1 MGGKNG
7 SASVPVVINNLKSAL
22 GIDGM
27 NGKPDSQKNGLNLE
41 LVKKL
46 VLNQLDKTQDKQ
58 EDNLHK
64 AVNLA
69 DLKAIA
75 QAGLSFFGE

>member
-1 MGGKNG
+1 
-7 SASVPVVINNLKSAL
+7 
-22 GIDGM
+22 M

-75 QAGLSFFGE
+75 QAGLSFSRNDSDNVVHKNLSDTLLSIVGQRFR